1 MGFKHRAAI
10 THRARC
16 GFTLIELMIVVA
28 IVGILVAIAIP
39 AYQGYT
45 IRSRVAE
52 GLVLAEQA
60 KALVVDNVA
69 NSQSSL
75 SMGFAPISPTKNVD
89 RLEVNGNNGEITIT
103 YASVVS
109 GPNAY
114 TLVLTPYSGGGAS
127 AANLLAG
134 MAPPSMVMWDCS
146 AMGKASPAAAVA
158 VTAATLPA
166 QYAPAECR

>member
-1 MGFKHRAAI
+1 MVFRHSTGTRRH
-10 THRARC
+10 AR

-28 IVGILVAIAIP
+28 IVGILAAVAIP
-39 AYQGYT
+39 AYQDYT

-52 GLVLAEQA
+52 GLVMAEQA

-69 NSQSSL
+69 NSQTTL
-75 SMGFAPISPTKNVD
+75 SMGFNPISPTKNVNS
-89 RLEVNGNNGEITIT
+89 LGVNANNGEIIIT
-103 YASVVS
+103 YSPVVS

-127 AANLLAG
+127 VANLQAG
-134 MAPPSMVMWDCS
+134 MAPPSLVMWHCS
-146 AMGKASPAAAVA
+146 AVGKAPPAPTVT